1 MTLPATTEL
10 VYTPVK
16 CGIYLLIPPSSQHN
30 SLGSFLSRSI
40 HAALATFNDIYSLS
54 TSTLFFDVNTLQV
67 LISKEIWQRCLSI
80 YQK

>member
-10 VYTPVK
+10 VYGPVK
-16 CGIYLLIPPSSQHN
+16 CGIYLLIPPSSQRN

-54 TSTLFFDVNTLQV
+54 TSTLFYDV
-67 LISKEIWQRCLSI
+67 IPYRF
-80 YQK
+80 